1 MEQGTK
7 RETKSNRINRKQK
20 MKTKKRNKNEK
31 QNRIDS
37 EMEDEHIEITNEKKK
52 T

>member
-20 MKTKKRNKNEK
+20 MKTKNETKMKNK
-31 QNRIDS
+31 
-37 EMEDEHIEITNEKKK
+37 IEQTQRWKMNIQKSQTKKK